1 MEFDESRVYTAL
13 NADELKPGDK
23 VYLGD
28 TIAELKYKLENEDY
42 SPSIL
47 TIIDIDDWNFSFV
60 TKKDV
65 GNLAYLVE
73 RTKRKEF
80 RPYKDCDEMLADFKK
95 RFNANWAEYELPLIW
110 IKAKDAD
117 KKYLIVRLAS
127 ALTICHNVEVYTPT
141 WVDLVEGYTYLDGSP
156 CGMKE

>member
-1 MEFDESRVYTAL
+1 MKFDKSKVFTAL

-28 TIAELKYKLENEDY
+28 SIAELKYKLENEDY
-42 SPSIL
+42 SSSIL

-95 RFNANWAEYELPLIW
+95 RFNANWADYEMPLIW
-110 IKAKDAD
+110 LKQKSKDVCIFMQEFAFGSE
-117 KKYLIVRLAS
+117 KMTY
-127 ALTICHNVEVYTPT
+127 
-141 WVDLVEGYTYLDGSP
+141 DLPFLFTHYTYLDGTP
-156 CGMKE
+156 CGMEA